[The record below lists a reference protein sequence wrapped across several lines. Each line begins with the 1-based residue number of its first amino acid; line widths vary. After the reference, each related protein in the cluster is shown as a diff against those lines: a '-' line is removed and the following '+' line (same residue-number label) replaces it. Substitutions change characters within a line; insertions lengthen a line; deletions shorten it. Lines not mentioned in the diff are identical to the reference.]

1 MKLYNKLG
9 MIALAVASLTSCAVN
24 DPFDEFMEIGQEL
37 PTVSWELGST
47 LCTAGNDMSFTGK
60 YYSREHN
67 IVRSEV
73 WAAIERKEA
82 STATVK
88 LANISLA
95 YTKTINKTDIAR
107 SSQLISSYDHSLAVW
122 DGYEFV
128 LKDKFPTSR
137 TLKTINWNPVEW
149 DEANFQSYFPEGYKD
164 DFKNEVVTMLTKDS
178 LYYSDVR
185 KIYINYDFT
194 AEQFKN
200 AASAAGVEFPTT
212 TELDEKSDLWFT
224 NTEKVVGKYYL
235 QLGADGITREIEV
248 PLDGTGAPEGASLYD
263 VYDSAPWVFCRYSDD
278 KGTILY
284 SVRPQYMPVMKNLL
298 EQITFEE
305 WIYDNAN
312 KNYAISFNRS
322 YKLYP
327 TFKVYD
333 DNGKVGYDTE
343 KLEIELN

>member
-1 MKLYNKLG
+1 MKLYNKIG

-73 WAAIERKEA
+73 WALIERKEA

-95 YTKTINKTDIAR
+95 YTKTINKTDTAR
-107 SSQLISSYDHSLAVW
+107 SSQLLATYDHSLAEW

-128 LKDKFPTSR
+128 LKSTFPTSR

-149 DEANFQSYFPEGYKD
+149 DEANFQSYFPENYKKE
-164 DFKNEVVTMLTKDS
+164 FNSEVVNLLTKDS

-194 AEQFKN
+194 AEQF
-200 AASAAGVEFPTT
+200 AAAATAAGVEFPTE
-212 TELDEKSDLWFT
+212 TELDVKSDLWFT
-224 NTEKVVGKYYL
+224 DTEEVVGKYYL
-235 QLGADGITREIEV
+235 QLGEDGITREVEV
-248 PLDGTGAPEGASLYD
+248 PLDYVAPEGVSLYD
-263 VYDSAPWVFCRYSDD
+263 VYKSAPWVFCRYSDD

-284 SVRPQYMPVMKNLL
+284 SVRPQYVPVMKNLL
-298 EQITFEE
+298 ETITFEE

-333 DNGKVGYDTE
+333 DNNKVGYDTE